1 MSTES
6 KASAEASGSRNA
18 SVVFAGVLISRLLGL
33 VRQMLFAR
41 YFALGPEAEA
51 FTAASKI
58 PNMLRNLLGE
68 GTLSASF
75 VPVYSRMLGSANPA
89 GARALAASVLGL
101 LLAGVSVLTLV
112 GIAAAPMLTAVLA
125 PGFDAVRAELTTRL
139 IRVLFP
145 MTALMVVS
153 GWCLGIQNSHRRFFW
168 SYASAALWSLAQ
180 IVLLAWWGS
189 AATTLAQL
197 AWWLA
202 WATLLGSALQV
213 AAQLPEVI
221 RLVGFLRPSL
231 DRHAEGVSQ
240 TLRNLGPVVLS
251 LGVVQVSSLIDLQI
265 ASYLPFGAAI
275 NLGYANS
282 IALLPVSL
290 FGVSVAAASLPEFS
304 RDSGASRREA
314 LLERLRGGWQRIL
327 FYIVP
332 SALVFL
338 VYGDLC
344 VGLLLRTGRFG
355 ASEQR
360 SVAIVLGAY
369 AIGLVSFA
377 SVKLL
382 ASVHY
387 ALQDYRTPLRASL
400 LSVCASAIGALA
412 LAYPFRHS
420 PWGAA
425 AVALGSAL
433 GSFVNLSVLVRRLNI
448 TLGAL
453 YTSAMWGGTR
463 RIVISAVIASVL
475 AFPLRWVL
483 REVHPMLSG
492 PPTLALFG
500 IVYLVAAWR
509 MGSSEAA
516 RLLRQPA
523 VLTS

>member
-1 MSTES
+1 
-6 KASAEASGSRNA
+6 
-18 SVVFAGVLISRLLGL
+18 VVFAGVLISRLLGL

-41 YFALGPEAEA
+41 YFASGPEAEA
-51 FTAASKI
+51 FAAAFKI

-89 GARALAASVLGL
+89 AARALAAAVLGL
-101 LLAGVSVLTLV
+101 LLTGVSALTLL
-112 GIAAAPMLTAVLA
+112 GIAAAPLLTTALA
-125 PGFDAVRAELTTRL
+125 PGFDIVRAELTTRL

-189 AATTLAQL
+189 AAATLSQL

-202 WATLLGSALQV
+202 WATLVGSVLQV

-221 RLVGFLRPSL
+221 RLVGLLRPTL
-231 DRHAEGVSQ
+231 DRRAEGVSQ

-275 NLGYANS
+275 NLYYANL

-304 RDSGASRREA
+304 RDSGAARRDA

-355 ASEQR
+355 ATEQR
-360 SVAIVLGAY
+360 AVALILGAY
-369 AIGLVSFA
+369 AVGLVSFA

-387 ALQDYRTPLRASL
+387 ALQDYRTPLRASV
-400 LSVCASAIGALA
+400 LSLVASAIGALA
-412 LAYPFRHS
+412 LAYAFRES

-425 AVALGSAL
+425 AVAFGSAL
-433 GSFVNLSVLVRRLNI
+433 GSFVNLSVLVRNLNS
-448 TLGAL
+448 TLGTL
-453 YTSAMWGGTR
+453 YTPAMWAGTR
-463 RIVISAVIASVL
+463 RIVLSAVAASLL
-475 AFPLRWVL
+475 AFPLRWGL
-483 REVHPMLSG
+483 RAFHPMIGG

-500 IVYLVAAWR
+500 VVFLVVAWR
-509 MGSSEAA
+509 MGSTEAA
-516 RLLRQPA
+516 RLLRQSA
-523 VLTS
+523 VVRA